1 MSVDDDMLKKV
12 VLHSVAT
19 AFASSVFPVPGGP
32 TINTPCLQRDPE
44 NSTETNIHLKISTI
58 HFLSQFQ
65 KYYIISLKISI
76 LNKNKG
82 N

>member
-32 TINTPCLQRDPE
+32 TINTPCLQKDPE
-44 NSTETNIHLKISTI
+44 NSTQKNIHLKISTI
-58 HFLSQFQ
+58 HMPPQFK
-65 KYYIISLKISI
+65 KYYIISFKISI
-76 LNKNKG
+76 LNKSKG